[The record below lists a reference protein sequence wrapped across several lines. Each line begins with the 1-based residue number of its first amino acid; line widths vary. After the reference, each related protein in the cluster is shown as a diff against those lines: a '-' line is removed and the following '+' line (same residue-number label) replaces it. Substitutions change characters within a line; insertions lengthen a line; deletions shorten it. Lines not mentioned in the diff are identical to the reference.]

1 MKEKGV
7 VLVDVSPVAIY
18 TPSEKIHRTNTKTG
32 KPYWT
37 KEGLRLKDY
46 DKIVQQGWQHYAAPI
61 LHELRPK
68 KVLFLGKKVVS
79 AIQDSTIKLHAEYL
93 GAEVLP
99 VMRHPSDVKLLGK
112 NYRHHLRLLRAYSSG
127 QEDEAKRC
135 QHHVKEFEKIIN
147 AKSLY

>member
-1 MKEKGV
+1 LKEKGV

-99 VMRHPSDVKLLGK
+99 PAI
-112 NYRHHLRLLRAYSSG
+112 HLCKYTQRFTWPPTAVLSASVST
-127 QEDEAKRC
+127 QERP
-135 QHHVKEFEKIIN
+135 
-147 AKSLY
+147 